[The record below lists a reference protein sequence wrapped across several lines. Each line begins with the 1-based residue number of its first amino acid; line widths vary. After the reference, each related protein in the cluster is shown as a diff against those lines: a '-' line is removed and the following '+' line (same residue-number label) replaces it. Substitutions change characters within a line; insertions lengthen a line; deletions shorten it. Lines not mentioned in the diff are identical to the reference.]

1 MVSMPV
7 VVADIYRHQ
16 TNNFFPLISLILAD
30 IFNPKLPVVV
40 SSDQQFFFAVL
51 VDYRRKYNACC
62 CVS

>member
-1 MVSMPV
+1 MVPMPV

-40 SSDQQFFFAVL
+40 SPDQQLFITAFSV
-51 VDYRRKYNACC
+51 
-62 CVS
+62 